1 MWHKTLEEDY
11 VAQVRQKSLP
21 DLLIKNGDG
30 EIRKYINFFR
40 FGDQELKDL
49 VKPIQHFIHHNKNA
63 MLDEM
68 LDRFNRTQKQQ
79 KKKKSSSMKKN
90 RVE

>member
-1 MWHKTLEEDY
+1 MNLKPLPVVSKNSRTGDMWHKTLEEDY

-40 FGDQELKDL
+40 FGD
-49 VKPIQHFIHHNKNA
+49 
-63 MLDEM
+63 
-68 LDRFNRTQKQQ
+68 
-79 KKKKSSSMKKN
+79 
-90 RVE
+90 